1 MTEPANDKLFAGAIP
16 DIYERLLVPLMFEPF
31 AAELAGRLKGMSCGE
46 LLELAAGTG
55 VLTRRLAATLPAGV
69 SITATDLNPPMLEM
83 AQKRGTSRQVTWQVA
98 DAMALPFRDAS
109 FDAVLCQFGVMF
121 LPDKPRAF
129 AEMRRVLR
137 PGGLLLFNVWDG
149 VADNEFAQVTG
160 EALDV
165 LLAPDPPRFL
175 ERIPHGYHDPVQIAR
190 DLKAGGF
197 ASRPQVDTVTARSRA
212 DSAKIAAVAFCQGT
226 PLRNEILARD
236 PQGLLPATEALAR
249 ALRRRFGPAAI
260 EGRIQAKVVSIRR

>member
-69 SITATDLNPPMLEM
+69 SITATDLNAPMLEM

-137 PGGLLLFNVWDG
+137 PGGLLLFNVW
-149 VADNEFAQVTG
+149 T
-160 EALDV
+160 
-165 LLAPDPPRFL
+165 
-175 ERIPHGYHDPVQIAR
+175 
-190 DLKAGGF
+190 
-197 ASRPQVDTVTARSRA
+197 ASRTTNSR
-212 DSAKIAAVAFCQGT
+212 
-226 PLRNEILARD
+226 R
-236 PQGLLPATEALAR
+236 
-249 ALRRRFGPAAI
+249 
-260 EGRIQAKVVSIRR
+260 